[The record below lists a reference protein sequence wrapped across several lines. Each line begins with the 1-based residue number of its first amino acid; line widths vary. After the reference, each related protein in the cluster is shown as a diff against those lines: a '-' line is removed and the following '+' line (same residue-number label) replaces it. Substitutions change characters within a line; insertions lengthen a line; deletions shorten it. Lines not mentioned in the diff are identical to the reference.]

1 MTELILHRAS
11 NGLLANPNQYVRC
24 DARFSLGKR
33 KTIRTILGSS
43 AEQRRHTHTFI
54 ERPFKLIS
62 LVHDDASR
70 AAVFTRLGARRFIIH
85 IPDPGR
91 ATTIN
96 CPMHR
101 SLVALALVGC
111 SAQSIPRCCAPY
123 LLTYLFIYLFRF
135 ISLYCLIA
143 SIFPRDESKILILPF
158 RGGVCFFCVLLCT
171 SKMEPSFYC
180 LCVFHLGWVLPCA
193 ERWDE
198 WDSQLIVD

>member
-1 MTELILHRAS
+1 MRDSLSEKGKLS
-11 NGLLANPNQYVRC
+11 E
-24 DARFSLGKR
+24 RFSGPALNNAH
-33 KTIRTILGSS
+33 TD
-43 AEQRRHTHTFI
+43 THTLT

-70 AAVFTRLGARRFIIH
+70 AAVLAWLGARRFIIH
-85 IPDPGR
+85 IPDPDR

-143 SIFPRDESKILILPF
+143 SIFPRDESKIFIPPF
-158 RGGVCFFCVLLCT
+158 RGGGGLLFSC
-171 SKMEPSFYC
+171 SSLHIKNGAFLLLS
-180 LCVFHLGWVLPCA
+180 LCVFIWVGFCPA
-193 ERWDE
+193 PKDGTNGT
-198 WDSQLIVD
+198 VN